1 MNKSSRLPGFYKVSL
16 EARVAVVAELAGL
29 TAGEKAILMGEGL
42 SPAQA
47 NQMIENVVGIHA
59 LPLGIAVNFLING
72 QDYLIPMAIEEPSVV
87 AGASFAAR
95 LVRDGG
101 GFTTSSDEPVM
112 IGQIQVVD
120 VADPWAARFEL
131 LAQKSR
137 LLQLADQTDPL
148 IASLGGGAR
157 DLTVRVVEDSPS
169 TSSGHR
175 TVGPM
180 VVVHLLFDCRDAMGA
195 NTVNTACEALAPE
208 VENITSGRVV
218 LRIISNLA
226 DRRLAR
232 ARCTIPA
239 EVLAFEPFAG
249 QTVSTHIVE
258 AYALAAN
265 DPYRA
270 ATHNKGIMNG
280 IDAVAV
286 ATGQDWRAVEAG
298 AHAYAARRGRYTS
311 LSHWSV
317 DADGNLVGTLE
328 LPLAVGIVG
337 GASRVHPTA
346 KVALKIVDVKTA
358 QELAEVMA
366 AVGLAQNLAALR
378 ALATEGIQRGH
389 MELHARQ
396 VAIAAGATANMVEL
410 IAGRLVAEQE
420 IRLDRAQELVQKLST
435 LGEGLSTEP
444 ILSSSKGPSRLGQR
458 PSANDF

>member
-1 MNKSSRLPGFYKVSL
+1 MSKSSRLPGFYKLSL
-16 EARVAVVAELAGL
+16 EDRAAVVADLAEL
-29 TAGEKAILMGEGL
+29 TVSEKAILMGKGL

-47 NQMIENVVGIHA
+47 DQMIENVAGIHA

-95 LVRDGG
+95 LVRAGG
-101 GFTTSSDEPVM
+101 GFTASSDEPVM
-112 IGQIQVVD
+112 IGQIQVLD
-120 VADPWAARFEL
+120 VADPQAARSEL
-131 LAQKSR
+131 LARKSH

-148 IASLGGGAR
+148 IVSLGGGAR
-157 DLTVRVVEDSPS
+157 DLIVRIVEDS
-169 TSSGHR
+169 G
-175 TVGPM
+175 VGPM

-208 VENITSGRVV
+208 VENITGGRVV
-218 LRIISNLA
+218 LRILSNLA
-226 DRRLAR
+226 DQRLAR
-232 ARCTIPA
+232 AKCTIPA
-239 EVLAFEPFAG
+239 EALAFQSFTG
-249 QTVSTHIVE
+249 QTVAKRIVE

-280 IDAVAV
+280 IDAVAI
-286 ATGQDWRAVEAG
+286 ATGQDWRALEAG
-298 AHAYAARRGRYTS
+298 AHAYAARSGRYTS
-311 LSHWSV
+311 LSRWSV
-317 DADGNLVGTLE
+317 DDGGNLTGTLE

-346 KVALKIVDVKTA
+346 KVALKILGVTTA

-396 VAIAAGATANMVEL
+396 VAIAAGATGDLVEI
-410 IAGRLVAEQE
+410 IAERLVAEGK
-420 IRLDRAQELVQKLST
+420 IRLDRAQGFVRELDI
-435 LGEGLSTEP
+435 GY
-444 ILSSSKGPSRLGQR
+444 
-458 PSANDF
+458 

>member
-1 MNKSSRLPGFYKVSL
+1 MDKSSRLPGFYKLGL
-16 EARVAVVAELAGL
+16 EERATIVAELAGL
-29 TAGEKAILMGEGL
+29 TASEKAILMGEGL

-47 NQMIENVVGIHA
+47 NQMIENVVGTHA

-95 LVRDGG
+95 LVREGG
-101 GFTTSSDEPVM
+101 GFTTDSDEPVM

-148 IASLGGGAR
+148 IVSLGGGAR
-157 DLTVRVVEDSPS
+157 DLMVRVVEDS
-169 TSSGHR
+169 

-180 VVVHLLFDCRDAMGA
+180 VVVYLLFDCRDAMGA

-208 VENITSGRVV
+208 VERIAGGRVV

-232 ARCTIPA
+232 AKCVIPA
-239 EVLAFEPFAG
+239 NVLAFESFAG
-249 QTVSTHIVE
+249 PTVAKRIVE
-258 AYALAAN
+258 AHAFAAN

-280 IDAVAV
+280 IDAVAI

-298 AHAYAARRGRYTS
+298 AHAYAARSGRYTP

-317 DADGNLVGTLE
+317 DDDGNLIGTLE
-328 LPLAVGIVG
+328 LPLAVGVVG

-346 KVALKIVDVKTA
+346 KVALKILGVKTA
-358 QELAEVMA
+358 QELAEIMA

-396 VAIAAGATANMVEL
+396 VAIAAGATGDLVEI
-410 IAGRLVAEQE
+410 IAERLVAEQK
-420 IRLDRAQELVQKLST
+420 IRLDRAQELVQE
-435 LGEGLSTEP
+435 LGAG
-444 ILSSSKGPSRLGQR
+444 G
-458 PSANDF
+458 